1 MSLTV
6 IMVSIHRGCIIL
18 WWCVEADYV
27 THSIMVSIHRGCI
40 ILRWCVEADYVTH
53 SYNGKHA

>member
-6 IMVSIHRGCIIL
+6 IMVNIYRGCIVL
-18 WWCVEADYV
+18 W
-27 THSIMVSIHRGCI
+27 
-40 ILRWCVEADYVTH
+40 WCVEADYVTH